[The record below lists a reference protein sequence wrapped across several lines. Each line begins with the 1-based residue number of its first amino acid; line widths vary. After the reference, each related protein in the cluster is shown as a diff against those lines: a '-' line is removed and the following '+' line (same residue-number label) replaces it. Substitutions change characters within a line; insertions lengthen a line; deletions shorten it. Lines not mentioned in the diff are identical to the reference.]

1 MIKRPLIPVVISY
14 CLGLIAPSY
23 FILPFKYIVLFFS
36 GSLICYFAAYYK
48 RKSVISTYL
57 SFPVFFLL
65 GFLFI
70 YPYIKP
76 EFNDSHL
83 VNYTGNKRINLEGVI
98 DRNPV
103 MTRKGVKLYFNEISF
118 HDREGSYSLSGRLM
132 LSIKEPEKIYCY
144 GDRVRFFCYL
154 RKPANFNNPGS
165 FDYVRYLSFKRIFVT
180 AFLQDDSGV
189 TKTGEGFGNLFLLKA
204 DSYRIRIRSLI
215 NDEVPSP
222 AGDVLK
228 ALILGDK
235 GMLPPEIREQFIKLG
250 TAHLLAISG
259 LHVGIVAFIFYLFFN
274 FMFRVYPKVLL
285 YVDVFKCSVFLSIFP
300 VLFYCLIAGFQL
312 PTLRAA
318 LMVLIYMV
326 SLLIGRKQ
334 DILSTLF
341 TAGFV
346 ILILM
351 PTSIYEVSF
360 QLSFS
365 AVFFI
370 ILLVPAIKEM
380 FKKNED
386 ELFPGKKSWFK
397 TTFLS
402 WAGGSSAA
410 TAAAIFGTAPLI
422 IVFFH
427 RFSLS
432 GFISN
437 LLIVPFVG
445 FTIIPVGL
453 LATILLPASDFFSV
467 LLFKW
472 AGVLIDILLKVTKVW
487 SDLYSW
493 EILVSTPSLWE
504 LFCYYTL
511 LLLFPVFVK
520 RKKIVAF
527 CLIVLIFILVELAVD
542 FYNENRS
549 APLKVTFL
557 DMGNGDA
564 ALVEF
569 PKGKVML
576 IDGGGFRDADFDV
589 GKEIIAPVLHKKKI
603 KKVDYAVLSHPHM
616 DHMGGLPYII
626 ENFKVDEFWHNG
638 EKSYLEFYRRL
649 VSSAEENNV
658 KMKICSNVSPVR
670 VIDGVQLEIISPV
683 EKEDLFS
690 SGSYEDVNNNSL
702 VVRLVY
708 GTVSFLFTGDILRD
722 REKIL
727 GEKVPNLFSSIL
739 KVSHHGSSG
748 SSEEGFVRKVSPDL
762 AIVSCRL
769 FGEKTELPK
778 SILNIYKELGSELIR
793 TDLRGAVEIETGG
806 TDYSVNFMN
815 N

>member
-1 MIKRPLIPVVISY
+1 MIKRPLIPVVICY
-14 CLGLIAPSY
+14 CLGLIAPSC
-23 FILPFKYIVLFFS
+23 FTLPLKNIILFFS
-36 GSLICYFAAYYK
+36 GALICYIAAFYK
-48 RKSVISTYL
+48 RKRVAATCI

-65 GFLFI
+65 GLLFI
-70 YPYIKP
+70 YPYTTP

-83 VNYTGNKRINLEGVI
+83 VNYTGNKRVNIEGVI
-98 DRNPV
+98 DSNPV
-103 MTRKGVKLYFNEISF
+103 MTRKGVKLYLKDLFL
-118 HDREGSYSLSGRLM
+118 HDLEGSYSLSGRLM
-132 LSIKEPEKIYCY
+132 LSIKEPEKVYSY

-154 RKPANFNNPGS
+154 RKPSNFNNPGS
-165 FDYVRYLSFKRIFVT
+165 FDYVRYLSFKNVFVT
-180 AFLQDDSGV
+180 AFLRDDSGV

-215 NDEVPSP
+215 DDAVPSP
-222 AGDVLK
+222 AGDVLR

-235 GMLPPEIREQFIKLG
+235 GMLPHEIREQFIKLG
-250 TAHLLAISG
+250 IAHLLAISG
-259 LHVGIVAFIFYLFFN
+259 LHVGIVAFVSYLFFN
-274 FMFRVYPKVLL
+274 LLFRVYHKVLL
-285 YVDVFKCSVFLSIFP
+285 YVDIFKCSVFLSIFP

-318 LMVLIYMV
+318 LMVLLYMV

-341 TAGFV
+341 AAGLV

-370 ILLVPAIKEM
+370 IILVPAMKEM

-386 ELFPGKKSWFK
+386 DLFPEKRSWIK
-397 TTFLS
+397 TNFLN
-402 WAGGSSAA
+402 WVGGSSAA
-410 TAAAIFGTAPLI
+410 TAAAILGTVPLI
-422 IVFFH
+422 IIFFH

-453 LATILLPASDFFSV
+453 MATILLPVSCSFSV
-467 LLFKW
+467 FLFKW
-472 AGVLIDILLKVTKVW
+472 AGALIDILLKFTKVW
-487 SDLYSW
+487 SDLCSW
-493 EILVSTPSLWE
+493 EILVSIPALWE
-504 LFCYYTL
+504 ICCYYAL
-511 LLLFPVFVK
+511 LMLFPFFVK
-520 RKKIVAF
+520 RKKIIVFFVIAAVF
-527 CLIVLIFILVELAVD
+527 VLIELAAG
-542 FYNENRS
+542 FYNDNRS
-549 APLKVTFL
+549 GLLKVTFL
-557 DMGNGDA
+557 DVGNGDA

-576 IDGGGFRDADFDV
+576 IDGGGFRDGSFDV

-626 ENFKVDEFWHNG
+626 ENFKVDEFWYNG
-638 EKSYLEFYRRL
+638 EKSFLALYGRL
-649 VSSAEENNV
+649 MRAVEENNV
-658 KMKICSNVSPVR
+658 EIKICSNVFPVM
-670 VIDGVQLEIISPV
+670 VIDGVQLEIISPF
-683 EKEDLFS
+683 EKNDLFS

-702 VVRLVY
+702 VIRLIF
-708 GTVSFLFTGDILRD
+708 GTVSFLFTGDILSD

-727 GEKVPNLFSSIL
+727 EDKVPNLFSNIL
-739 KVSHHGSSG
+739 KIPHHGSSG
-748 SSEEGFVRKVSPDL
+748 SSEENFARKVSPDF

-769 FGEKTELPK
+769 FGEKTELAEN
-778 SILNIYKELGSELIR
+778 ILNIYKELGSKVIR
-793 TDLRGAVEIETGG
+793 TDLRGAVEIETDG
-806 TDYSVNFMN
+806 TEYSVNCLKN
-815 N
+815 